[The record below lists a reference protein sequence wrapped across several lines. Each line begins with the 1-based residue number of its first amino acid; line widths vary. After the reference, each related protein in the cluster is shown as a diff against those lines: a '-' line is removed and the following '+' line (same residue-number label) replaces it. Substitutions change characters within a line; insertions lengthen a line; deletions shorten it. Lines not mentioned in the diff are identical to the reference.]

1 MSRPNIL
8 IFMTDQQRGNTVL
21 PDHPCIMPNVDR
33 FRKEG
38 VTFSETYCPSPHCCP
53 SRASFFSGL
62 YPTEHGIWHN
72 VNVANAITRGL
83 SPGVTLWSEELSDA
97 GYRMLFAGK
106 WHVSDH
112 EGPADRGWD
121 TCSAGSGKG
130 AGEKPESL
138 YVERRWNQYRDGKIH
153 PSDVSE
159 REPATI
165 VRPGY
170 PTYRHYG
177 INEDP
182 FNDGKVTNGAIE
194 MLRGLGDSDQ
204 PWCQYVGTLGPH
216 DPYCAP
222 QRFVDMY
229 DLDDIELPASFND
242 HMEDKPG
249 FYRRTRH
256 VFDQLTE
263 EEHRE
268 SIRHYY
274 ALCSYEDY
282 LFGELLKALDE
293 TGQAGNTVV
302 VYMSDHGDYTGDH
315 GLWCKGVP
323 AFKGAYHV
331 PAIIRGPGIK
341 NPGRIN
347 NSLVSLTDFAPTFLE
362 LADVESEMKVSGKS
376 LVPFLND
383 EQPGGWR
390 DALFT
395 QTNGNELYGIQR
407 SVVTK
412 KWKYVFNGF
421 DFDELYDLEADPE
434 EVTNLIDEPEH
445 VGTVKELCTSMWEF
459 AYEHQDGCINPY
471 IMIGWSP
478 VGPGVVFE

>member
-1 MSRPNIL
+1 
-8 IFMTDQQRGNTVL
+8 
-21 PDHPCIMPNVDR
+21 
-33 FRKEG
+33 
-38 VTFSETYCPSPHCCP
+38 
-53 SRASFFSGL
+53 
-62 YPTEHGIWHN
+62 
-72 VNVANAITRGL
+72 VNVANAITRSL
-83 SPGVTLWSEELSDA
+83 APGVRLWSEELKDA
-97 GYRMLFAGK
+97 GYRMLFSGK

-121 TCSAGSGKG
+121 TCFPGDGKG
-130 AGEKPESL
+130 SGEKPESD
-138 YVERRWNQYRDGKIH
+138 YVERRWTQYRDSKVH
-153 PSDVSE
+153 PSDAAE
-159 REPATI
+159 REPSTI

-170 PTYRHYG
+170 PPYRHYG

-182 FNDGKVTNGAIE
+182 FSDAKVTNAAID
-194 MLRGLGDSDQ
+194 MLRDLGDSDQ

-229 DLDDIELPASFND
+229 DLDDIELPASFSD

-249 FYRRTRH
+249 FYRRTRQI
-256 VFDQLTE
+256 FDQLTE

-293 TGQAGNTVV
+293 TGQADNTVV
-302 VYMSDHGDYTGDH
+302 VFMSDHGDYLGDH

-341 NPGRIN
+341 NPGRLAD
-347 NSLVSLTDFAPTFLE
+347 SFVSLTDFGPTFLE
-362 LADVESEMKVSGKS
+362 LAGIESETNLSGRS

-383 EQPGGWR
+383 EEQEDWR
-390 DALFT
+390 DALFM

-407 SVVTK
+407 SVVTRE
-412 KWKYVFNGF
+412 WKYVFNGF
-421 DFDELYDLEADPE
+421 DFDEFYDLENDPD
-434 EVTNLIDEPEH
+434 EVTNLINEPEH
-445 VGTVKELCTSMWEF
+445 QETVKQLCTRMWQF
-459 AYEHQDGCINPY
+459 GYEHQDSCINPY
-471 IMIGWSP
+471 IMVGWSP